1 MRLQVSGSAPQL
13 LVVRPERRPTVACDE
28 ARCVEAAA
36 RPKVSHPHESARNA
50 GRRAPAHWC
59 GCVPMRV
66 GAVHARALTC
76 LYAACMRARID
87 ATCASRERD
96 TDAIRSRAH
105 RAMSLL
111 RIKMGSCTRAF
122 MPVIKTRSFSPPG
135 VLLPAQKGG
144 HKPSVRVAGESAL
157 RHRLLCLC
165 AVLLATSRCA
175 QPGTCD
181 ATWNA
186 DSGRQQQRRC
196 AHAARPW
203 GPRRHRAS
211 SPRGHRI
218 KEDGLCSVTNSRT
231 DDLLVP
237 DTGGRETFLKG
248 VRRC

>member
-1 MRLQVSGSAPQL
+1 MHASTHRCR
-13 LVVRPERRPTVACDE
+13 VRVTRTR
-28 ARCVEAAA
+28 
-36 RPKVSHPHESARNA
+36 H
-50 GRRAPAHWC
+50 
-59 GCVPMRV
+59 
-66 GAVHARALTC
+66 
-76 LYAACMRARID
+76 
-87 ATCASRERD
+87 
-96 TDAIRSRAH
+96 DAIRSRAH

-111 RIKMGSCTRAF
+111 RIRMGSCTRAF

-144 HKPSVRVAGESAL
+144 HKPSVRVAGEGAL

-181 ATWNA
+181 ATWNT
-186 DSGRQQQRRC
+186 DSGRQQQRC

-211 SPRGHRI
+211 SPRGHRL

-231 DDLLVP
+231 DQDRIGE
-237 DTGGRETFLKG
+237 GGARGATRGTPGEG
-248 VRRC
+248 VRRTKSRPGSQHFPCYTPQYNNHAVRHNTTIKQLDCCIVPAPIGVSDIIG